1 MQAAIDITFPY
12 LHAREA
18 FEEKIGK
25 FQVRFSHKFI
35 SGLELESFHFVYVSI
50 VNAS

>member
-25 FQVRFSHKFI
+25 FQVSFSHKFI